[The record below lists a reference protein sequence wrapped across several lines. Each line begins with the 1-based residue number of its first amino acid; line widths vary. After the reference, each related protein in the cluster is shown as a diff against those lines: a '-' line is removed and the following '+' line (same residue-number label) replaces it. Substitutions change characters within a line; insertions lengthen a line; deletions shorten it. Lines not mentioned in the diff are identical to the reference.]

1 MAMGKEIMGCSIIE
15 RSSFVSSTKVF
26 LNHGKNNNMF
36 LVKPLQKRRVLVPL
50 RKVVKHPV
58 VAAVSEDLVKA
69 VPIVSVPA
77 EKSKVRA
84 VVTEKNK
91 NKEEFKD
98 KIAKHLDAFTDKI
111 GRNIVLQ
118 LVSTEIDPRKPISV
132 FLLLGV
138 SDNIFISSFATP
150 PKKKRPLNFFH
161 LQFICSII
169 SVFYL

>member
-77 EKSKVRA
+77 EKAEKFKVRA
-84 VVTEKNK
+84 VVTVKNK

-98 KIAKHLDAFTDKI
+98 KIMKHLDSFTDKI

-118 LVSTEIDPRKPISV
+118 LVSTEIDPSKPTSV

-138 SDNIFISSFATP
+138 
-150 PKKKRPLNFFH
+150 
-161 LQFICSII
+161 
-169 SVFYL
+169 

>member
-1 MAMGKEIMGCSIIE
+1 
-15 RSSFVSSTKVF
+15 
-26 LNHGKNNNMF
+26 MF

-69 VPIVSVPA
+69 VPIEKA
-77 EKSKVRA
+77 EKFKVRA
-84 VVTEKNK
+84 VVTVKNK

-118 LVSTEIDPRKPISV
+118 LVSTEID
-132 FLLLGV
+132 
-138 SDNIFISSFATP
+138 
-150 PKKKRPLNFFH
+150 
-161 LQFICSII
+161 
-169 SVFYL
+169 

>member
-26 LNHGKNNNMF
+26 LNHGKNNMF

-77 EKSKVRA
+77 EKAEKFKVRA
-84 VVTEKNK
+84 VVTVKNK

-98 KIAKHLDAFTDKI
+98 KIMKHLDSFTDKI
-111 GRNIVLQ
+111 GRNIALQ
-118 LVSTEIDPRKPISV
+118 LVSTEIDPSKPISV

-138 SDNIFISSFATP
+138 
-150 PKKKRPLNFFH
+150 
-161 LQFICSII
+161 
-169 SVFYL
+169 

>member
-1 MAMGKEIMGCSIIE
+1 M
-15 RSSFVSSTKVF
+15 
-26 LNHGKNNNMF
+26 
-36 LVKPLQKRRVLVPL
+36 PL

-77 EKSKVRA
+77 EKAEKFKVRA
-84 VVTEKNK
+84 VVTVKNK

-138 SDNIFISSFATP
+138 SDNIFISSFATQ
-150 PKKKRPLNFFH
+150 KKKTKTIKFFPLTIHLFYNFS
-161 LQFICSII
+161 LLSLI
-169 SVFYL
+169 LE

>member
-26 LNHGKNNNMF
+26 LNHGKNNNNMF

-77 EKSKVRA
+77 EKAEKFKVRA
-84 VVTEKNK
+84 VVTVKNK

-98 KIAKHLDAFTDKI
+98 KIMKHLDSFTDKI

-118 LVSTEIDPRKPISV
+118 LVSTEIDPSKPISV

-138 SDNIFISSFATP
+138 
-150 PKKKRPLNFFH
+150 
-161 LQFICSII
+161 
-169 SVFYL
+169 

>member
-1 MAMGKEIMGCSIIE
+1 MGGCRTIE

-26 LNHGKNNNMF
+26 LNHGNNNML

-69 VPIVSVPA
+69 VPIEKA
-77 EKSKVRA
+77 EKFKVRA
-84 VVTEKNK
+84 VVTVKNK

-150 PKKKRPLNFFH
+150 KKKKKTIKFFPLTIHLFYNFS
-161 LQFICSII
+161 LLSLI
-169 SVFYL
+169 LE